1 VNFILSIFLILG
13 LSITSL
19 PAAERPKI
27 TPDQALSKLVLG
39 NRRYVTNHM
48 LHPHQSWK
56 TRLSLSKGQ
65 HPFATV
71 LSCADSRV
79 PPEIVFDEGLG
90 DLFVVR
96 VAGNILDDMILG
108 SMEYAAEHLHV
119 PLIVVLGHTG
129 CGAVTAAVSGTAE
142 HNHLDLL
149 MKALQPAVVQAS
161 KEPGDPVANAI
172 RDNIQ
177 LVVKQIR
184 DSQPVMAE
192 LQAKGQLKV
201 LGALYHLDTGHVEF
215 LK

>member
-1 VNFILSIFLILG
+1 
-13 LSITSL
+13 
-19 PAAERPKI
+19 
-27 TPDQALSKLVLG
+27 
-39 NRRYVTNHM
+39 
-48 LHPHQSWK
+48 
-56 TRLSLSKGQ
+56 
-65 HPFATV
+65 